1 MQSSAGGTA
10 RETPGAVLTRTVPK
24 ALSQCGGVHHAIIF
38 LDMTQLLAER
48 AQGFPGIGHFP
59 SLFVRLLIQEGSQSV
74 EERACFLLPYQRG
87 CIPFEFSYV
96 ISDIIELYPILGSE
110 VPTVTETSSLCLLY
124 THQTVENIIPSCS
137 PLHSF
142 KSSIFTCPIVRV

>member
-1 MQSSAGGTA
+1 MQSSAEGTV

-24 ALSQCGGVHHAIIF
+24 AVSQCGGVHHAIIF

-74 EERACFLLPYQRG
+74 EERAFYSLTREAAFLL
-87 CIPFEFSYV
+87 
-96 ISDIIELYPILGSE
+96 
-110 VPTVTETSSLCLLY
+110 SLATLS
-124 THQTVENIIPSCS
+124 QI
-137 PLHSF
+137 
-142 KSSIFTCPIVRV
+142 